1 MLFRFWVFP
10 DCTFLDISIILTTY
24 ISPREGVTVG
34 EVEKR
39 RKREM
44 SETQLSYVKQIKERL
59 NLALVAYLYLRGH
72 IMQSLC
78 F

>member
-1 MLFRFWVFP
+1 M
-10 DCTFLDISIILTTY
+10 
-24 ISPREGVTVG
+24 G

-39 RKREM
+39 MKREM